1 MNSSVL
7 AQIEESFTQ
16 LSRTEQLWLLER
28 LVHYLHE
35 AAVREQE
42 FLGSQLADMAADPE
56 IQQELSRIEEEFAP
70 AEADGLETA
79 RTSECQPQRA
89 ACR

>member
-7 AQIEESFTQ
+7 TQIEESFTQ
-16 LSRTEQLWLLER
+16 LSRTDQLWLLER

-35 AAVREQE
+35 TTVREQE
-42 FLGSQLADMAADPE
+42 FGRNPLAAMAADLE
-56 IQQELSRIEEEFAP
+56 VQQELKRIEEEFVF

-79 RTSECQPQRA
+79 
-89 ACR
+89 